1 MRIKVFP
8 KENDYNQRPE
18 FAVSHKGIKMYN
30 SMSVRGVAES
40 QMSGIIKG
48 KNGKEYVFVH
58 IETIDKSASA
68 ELYLPSTKVFNK
80 KGNNENVNM
89 LITSYIRMK
98 ELALKQAR
106 SLQ

>member
-1 MRIKVFP
+1 MRIKAFP

-89 LITSYIRMK
+89 LITSYLVHLD
-98 ELALKQAR
+98 LAIKQAK
-106 SLQ
+106 LLK